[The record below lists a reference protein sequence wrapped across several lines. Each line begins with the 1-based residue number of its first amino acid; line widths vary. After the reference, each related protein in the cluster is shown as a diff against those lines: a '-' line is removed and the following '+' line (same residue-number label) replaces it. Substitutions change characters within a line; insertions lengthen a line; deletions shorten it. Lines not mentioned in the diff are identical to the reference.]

1 MLMEKKVISMDKKI
15 MVFFAIVVI
24 AVLGRAMIQSEKPKD
39 DFQRFSESSREY
51 APPVTNDRDSGLRSI
66 SVTATVAG
74 ACALYLVG
82 YLFWSLIRKSQRDGR
97 EELAAK
103 ENSLYK
109 ISLETGRSEYELFQI
124 AAKHWPVPKDRI
136 DKDFKRYMADQSMP
150 HYAQDLLRR
159 NQTELDP
166 SLIKEKE
173 ETKPST
179 WRDWAKAL
187 AVFPGSLILLMTLS
201 VGLG

>member
-1 MLMEKKVISMDKKI
+1 MDKKI
-15 MVFFAIVVI
+15 RVFFAILAIV
-24 AVLGRAMIQSEKPKD
+24 VLGRAMIQSEKPKD
-39 DFQRFSESSREY
+39 DSQRFSESTRGY
-51 APPVTNDRDSGLRSI
+51 ALPVTNDHDSNTKSI
-66 SVTATVAG
+66 SAAATVAG

-97 EELAAK
+97 EEMAAK

-109 ISLETGRSEYELFQI
+109 ISLETGRSEYELFQK
-124 AAKHWPVPKDRI
+124 AAKHWPVPKDKI
-136 DKDFKRYMADQSMP
+136 DQDFKRYMADQSMP
-150 HYAQDLLRR
+150 YYAQDFLRR
-159 NQTELDP
+159 NQIKLDP

-173 ETKPST
+173 ETKPNT
-179 WRDWAKAL
+179 WQDWAKAL

>member
-1 MLMEKKVISMDKKI
+1 MDKKVISVDKKI
-15 MVFFAIVVI
+15 MVFFAIVAIVM
-24 AVLGRAMIQSEKPKD
+24 LGRAMIQFEKPQD
-39 DFQRFSESSREY
+39 DFQRFSGSARQY
-51 APPVTNDRDSGLRSI
+51 APPVSNEQDANSKSI
-66 SVTATVAG
+66 SGAATVAG

-82 YLFWSLIRKSQRDGR
+82 YLFWSLIRKSQKDGR

-124 AAKHWPVPKDRI
+124 AAKHWPVPKDKI

-150 HYAQDLLRR
+150 YYAQDFLRR
-159 NQTELDP
+159 NQTALDP
-166 SLIKEKE
+166 SLIKEKK

-179 WRDWAKAL
+179 WRDWVKAL